1 MLSYC
6 ISVWIWTSHRIP
18 LSFTKCDVVCK
29 IFQNRLGSKP
39 TLTGLVVITMYQ
51 LSLMAPL
58 RSNDLAHQLIIGVVN
73 DLLRLQLKSNFPNQC
88 GLITNWILIS
98 KHMSRIYPKMCIF
111 AFNAVV
117 CSIFNE
123 SLQVTWD
130 EKTNESR
137 YLVGYLIGGFR
148 P

>member
-1 MLSYC
+1 M
-6 ISVWIWTSHRIP
+6 
-18 LSFTKCDVVCK
+18 VCK

-39 TLTGLVVITMYQ
+39 TLTGLVVITVYQ

-58 RSNDLAHQLIIGVVN
+58 WSNDLAHQLIIGVVN
-73 DLLRLQLKSNFPNQC
+73 DLLRLQFKSNFLNHS

-98 KHMSRIYPKMCIF
+98 KHMSRVYQNMCIF

-117 CSIFNE
+117 CSICNE

-130 EKTNESR
+130 EKNK
-137 YLVGYLIGGFR
+137 
-148 P
+148 